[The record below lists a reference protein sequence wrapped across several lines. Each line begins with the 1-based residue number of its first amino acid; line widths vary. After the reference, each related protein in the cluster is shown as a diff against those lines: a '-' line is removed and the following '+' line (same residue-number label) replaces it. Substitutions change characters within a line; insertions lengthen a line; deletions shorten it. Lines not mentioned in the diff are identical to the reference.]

1 MQAQLE
7 KAKSLVEIL
16 VRPSSNPLG
25 KNNPAFILHR
35 GGEEREVNYDA
46 LDHLTSQAEVLLRS
60 INVGI
65 GDKIVLISPNSPELF
80 ATMLA
85 GFRVGAIVCPVDF
98 RMTAV
103 ELVNIAKRI
112 GIKAV
117 VTERRLMKE
126 IDKIEADLKDTDI
139 KIVDLADVVKQDK
152 EAAIKSS
159 LVDYKSLK
167 DPAFLILTSGTTGMP
182 KGALHDLESLVL
194 NIDELAQM
202 AELTQGFKVVLPVPL
217 SHVLGLEVT
226 LAALLSGCTVIMSDM
241 TIEGIIAS
249 NNKFKPEFLVGV
261 PTIYGAMLSL
271 DKTQVDFSSAKVLL
285 CGGAP
290 LTASLADQFETKHGK
305 RLNNGYGSTES
316 KIIAVNLSGPIES
329 VGKIV
334 PSCTI
339 KILDGQGKEL
349 PDGEEGEIVIC
360 GPMLMLGYIGQT
372 DETGKVIEGT
382 CYHTGDIGHMDKG
395 YLFISGRAKEMIN
408 VAGNKV
414 FPAEVEGALKNCP
427 LVKEVAVIG
436 VENSKLGQIV
446 KAHIVTTDESLSND
460 LKHESTAKAAK
471 ATLKEKLREFCG
483 QNLKRELRPM
493 EWVFY
498 PADHVL
504 PRTLSGKIDKKQ
516 LS

>member
-1 MQAQLE
+1 
-7 KAKSLVEIL
+7 
-16 VRPSSNPLG
+16 
-25 KNNPAFILHR
+25 
-35 GGEEREVNYDA
+35 
-46 LDHLTSQAEVLLRS
+46 
-60 INVGI
+60 
-65 GDKIVLISPNSPELF
+65 
-80 ATMLA
+80 
-85 GFRVGAIVCPVDF
+85 
-98 RMTAV
+98 
-103 ELVNIAKRI
+103 
-112 GIKAV
+112 
-117 VTERRLMKE
+117 
-126 IDKIEADLKDTDI
+126 
-139 KIVDLADVVKQDK
+139 
-152 EAAIKSS
+152 
-159 LVDYKSLK
+159 
-167 DPAFLILTSGTTGMP
+167 
-182 KGALHDLESLVL
+182 
-194 NIDELAQM
+194 
-202 AELTQGFKVVLPVPL
+202 
-217 SHVLGLEVT
+217 
-226 LAALLSGCTVIMSDM
+226 
-241 TIEGIIAS
+241 
-249 NNKFKPEFLVGV
+249 
-261 PTIYGAMLSL
+261 
-271 DKTQVDFSSAKVLL
+271 
-285 CGGAP
+285 
-290 LTASLADQFETKHGK
+290 
-305 RLNNGYGSTES
+305 
-316 KIIAVNLSGPIES
+316 PIES

-460 LKHESTAKAAK
+460 LKNESTAKAAK